1 MGKQV
6 IDLKAQKGMSRA
18 QSNEHLRNFSEEAYR
33 KKKTGNFDPSRE
45 HLNFEVTKG
54 GKVIPVNKGYSI
66 PKRIEDNLYARGIK
80 DPNERLIKSGLEPK
94 YRTVASFILG
104 GSTEDMRRLAFGD
117 QVVDYN
123 EKKDHEPDN
132 YQVTRQKA
140 IEDWA
145 VDVYNFMAKKYGEE
159 NIVAFVV
166 HLDEKNPHVHCT
178 VLPVAEDNKISW
190 KKVISGEG
198 SKYEGAQR
206 FRELHNEFAEINRK
220 YGLDRGDDKRT
231 SGATHKEYNEYLHE
245 QNNNLYK
252 ENAEKKKENDNL
264 DSEINSKKETVKSLD
279 DQIKETRRKVRG
291 LTTMMLNLQTVRDDL
306 SKEIDSLTEKRN
318 SLQGDTSKIDLQI
331 AQLRQQLK
339 TTNDKISMREQQ
351 IADAQKQLADLRS
364 QINKSGN
371 ELQDMAFRR
380 IEEEKNLK
388 EVEEKKLSNVKNSM
402 RSIGWTT
409 AAIDTERRFSM
420 LTQESEAWTPSQ
432 RNFFDNEI
440 KSVFEG
446 SLIDLMAKRSEE
458 IITTASLLF
467 LGMFNPALHSSGGGG
482 GGGSSDLR
490 WDGRNKDEDDNAYAV
505 RCFIASMRMARKSGG
520 HSKKKGVSY

>member
-1 MGKQV
+1 
-6 IDLKAQKGMSRA
+6 
-18 QSNEHLRNFSEEAYR
+18 
-33 KKKTGNFDPSRE
+33 
-45 HLNFEVTKG
+45 
-54 GKVIPVNKGYSI
+54 
-66 PKRIEDNLYARGIK
+66 
-80 DPNERLIKSGLEPK
+80 
-94 YRTVASFILG
+94 
-104 GSTEDMRRLAFGD
+104 
-117 QVVDYN
+117 
-123 EKKDHEPDN
+123 
-132 YQVTRQKA
+132 
-140 IEDWA
+140 
-145 VDVYNFMAKKYGEE
+145 
-159 NIVAFVV
+159 
-166 HLDEKNPHVHCT
+166 
-178 VLPVAEDNKISW
+178 
-190 KKVISGEG
+190 
-198 SKYEGAQR
+198 
-206 FRELHNEFAEINRK
+206 
-220 YGLDRGDDKRT
+220 
-231 SGATHKEYNEYLHE
+231 
-245 QNNNLYK
+245 
-252 ENAEKKKENDNL
+252 
-264 DSEINSKKETVKSLD
+264 
-279 DQIKETRRKVRG
+279 
-291 LTTMMLNLQTVRDDL
+291 
-306 SKEIDSLTEKRN
+306 
-318 SLQGDTSKIDLQI
+318 
-331 AQLRQQLK
+331 
-339 TTNDKISMREQQ
+339 MREQQ

-467 LGMFNPALHSSGGGG
+467 MGMFNPALHSSGGGG

-505 RCFIASMRMARKSGG
+505 RCFIASMQMARKSGG